1 MGFPMTM
8 TVTSDADADADGD
21 DDNVDGD
28 DLVQMICMKYLLD
41 LEWDGTGT
49 LVYRT
54 YFI

>member
-8 TVTSDADADADGD
+8 TVTSDADADGD
-21 DDNVDGD
+21 DDNVDGY

-49 LVYRT
+49 LVYNT
-54 YFI
+54 YSI

>member
-41 LEWDGTGT
+41 LE
-49 LVYRT
+49 
-54 YFI
+54 